1 MNVAI
6 AAKVCVILCLV
17 LEVQC
22 SEKRQSDSC
31 SDPES
36 YFSTYCWNVVTNNTD
51 SYDYDTVVEVLCTD
65 CRQNFIEYYRECVD
79 AESAEQVDET
89 CTSLGYPNTPPT
101 SPPPTPPVP
110 PTPDSCSDPE
120 SYFSSYCWNGI
131 TNADDYDALIDI
143 LCIDCRKDTID
154 FYQECVDAE
163 SAEQVDEQ
171 CTSFG
176 YPNTPPTSPPP
187 TPPVPPTP
195 DSCSDPESYFSSYC
209 WNGITN
215 ADDYDA
221 LIEIL
226 CTDCR
231 QDTIDFYQECFD
243 ADTAEQVDEQCT
255 SLGYPP
261 PTTPPTTPPTIPPTP
276 SSGVSL
282 GAVIGGVVGGVVGL
296 IALIF
301 VVILFCC
308 CCCYSLNKTTQ
319 SSVQRSTQTPSA
331 GTHPT
336 VVAPVVGYT
345 TTAPYPTAD
354 PVKGGYPE
362 GYSAATP
369 AVYYPTAAPM
379 GYYVPGTTST
389 IDNTCPPP
397 YESAMDYPSASGTA
411 NPE

>member
-36 YFSTYCWNVVTNNTD
+36 YFSSDCWND
-51 SYDYDTVVEVLCTD
+51 
-65 CRQNFIEYYRECVD
+65 
-79 AESAEQVDET
+79 
-89 CTSLGYPNTPPT
+89 
-101 SPPPTPPVP
+101 
-110 PTPDSCSDPE
+110 
-120 SYFSSYCWNGI
+120 I
-131 TNADDYDALIDI
+131 TNAISYVDDYDALM
-143 LCIDCRKDTID
+143 
-154 FYQECVDAE
+154 
-163 SAEQVDEQ
+163 
-171 CTSFG
+171 
-176 YPNTPPTSPPP
+176 
-187 TPPVPPTP
+187 
-195 DSCSDPESYFSSYC
+195 
-209 WNGITN
+209 
-215 ADDYDA
+215 
-221 LIEIL
+221 EIL

-261 PTTPPTTPPTIPPTP
+261 
-276 SSGVSL
+276 SSGVS
-282 GAVIGGVVGGVVGL
+282 VIGGAVGGVVGL
-296 IALIF
+296 IAFIF
-301 VVILFCC
+301 VVFLCCC

-319 SSVQRSTQTPSA
+319 SSVPPAQHTTQTSSA
-331 GTHPT
+331 RTHPT
-336 VVAPVVGYT
+336 VVAPGVGYT

-354 PVKGGYPE
+354 PVKGGYPTATPVQGGYPIVQGGYPTSPVQGGYPTAPVQGGYPTAPVQGGYPTAPVQGGYPE
-362 GYSAATP
+362 GYPAATP

>member
-36 YFSTYCWNVVTNNTD
+36 YFS
-51 SYDYDTVVEVLCTD
+51 
-65 CRQNFIEYYRECVD
+65 
-79 AESAEQVDET
+79 
-89 CTSLGYPNTPPT
+89 
-101 SPPPTPPVP
+101 
-110 PTPDSCSDPE
+110 
-120 SYFSSYCWNGI
+120 SYCWNGI
-131 TNADDYDALIDI
+131 TNADDYDA
-143 LCIDCRKDTID
+143 
-154 FYQECVDAE
+154 V
-163 SAEQVDEQ
+163 
-171 CTSFG
+171 
-176 YPNTPPTSPPP
+176 
-187 TPPVPPTP
+187 
-195 DSCSDPESYFSSYC
+195 
-209 WNGITN
+209 
-215 ADDYDA
+215 
-221 LIEIL
+221 IEIL

-231 QDTIDFYQECFD
+231 QDAIDFYQECFD

-261 PTTPPTTPPTIPPTP
+261 PT
-276 SSGVSL
+276 SSL
-282 GAVIGGVVGGVVGL
+282 GAVIGGVVGSVVGL

-301 VVILFCC
+301 VVILCC

-319 SSVQRSTQTPSA
+319 SSVPPAQRSTQISSA

-354 PVKGGYPE
+354 SVKGGYPTTTPVQGGYPTAPVQGGYPTAPVQGGYPTVQGGYPTAPVQGGYPTAPVQGGYPTAPVQGGYPTAPVQGGYPTAPVQGGYPTAPVQGGYPTAPVQGGYPE